1 MSGGSIAARGLFLA
15 YGGCPVLDGA
25 GLTVFGG
32 EVVGVLGA
40 NGAGKSTLLRCLA
53 GVQAA
58 DAGQVVLSGAC
69 LDTLP
74 PRVRAQRLGYL
85 PQRPRAEWA
94 LSVTQVAA
102 LGRLPHLPWWQGSE
116 TARRAPEV
124 ISALS
129 ACHLEPF
136 ANRPV
141 DTLSGGEFARA
152 MLARLLAGRHDVV
165 IADEPVADLDPPH
178 AVDVM
183 RILAGEAARGAA
195 VLVALHDLA
204 LADRFCDRVI
214 VLAQGR
220 VIAQGRPRIILEA
233 GVLARAYGAPCSVAR
248 IDGQLLARFD
258 GGTSAQDGS

>member
-1 MSGGSIAARGLFLA
+1 MSGGSIAASGLSLA

-25 GLTVFGG
+25 GLTAFGG

-53 GVQAA
+53 GVQTA
-58 DAGQVVLSGAC
+58 DAGQVVLSGAR
-69 LDTLP
+69 LETLP
-74 PRVRAQRLGYL
+74 PRARAQRLGYL

-152 MLARLLAGRHDVV
+152 MLARGLVDAAALCLDGEVALVGG
-165 IADEPVADLDPPH
+165 DERITLD
-178 AVDVM
+178 
-183 RILAGEAARGAA
+183 EAASS
-195 VLVALHDLA
+195 
-204 LADRFCDRVI
+204 
-214 VLAQGR
+214 
-220 VIAQGRPRIILEA
+220 PP
-233 GVLARAYGAPCSVAR
+233 GVTARA
-248 IDGQLLARFD
+248 
-258 GGTSAQDGS
+258 